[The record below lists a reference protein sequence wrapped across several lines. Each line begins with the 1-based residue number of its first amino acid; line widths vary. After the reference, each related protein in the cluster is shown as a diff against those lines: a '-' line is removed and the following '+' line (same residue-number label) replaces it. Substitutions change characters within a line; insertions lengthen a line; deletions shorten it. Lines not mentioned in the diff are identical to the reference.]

1 MPVADESDGCNN
13 MIEYLIGVD
22 GGGTGTRVRVVRAAS
37 DARNEGPHGAGPLLA
52 LGHGGP
58 SGLMHGVEQAWSAVL
73 EALNAAFS
81 SAGLVRPALEKM
93 AIGLGLAGVNNKQ
106 WAADFS
112 AKNPGFGDAVVETDA
127 FTTLVGAH
135 QGRPGVIIAIGT
147 GSVGEVLTT
156 DGKRREVGGW
166 GFPASDEA
174 GGAWLGMRAVTHAQQ
189 VLDGRAPGSDFARA
203 LIHFCERGCATHFDS
218 HRDSMFAW
226 LAGASQTS
234 YARLAPIVVS
244 YAESDPAARQ
254 IMLEAGQEVARIA
267 AALDP
272 SGQLPV
278 ALCGGLAAHLREYL
292 PAPLL
297 ALVVKP
303 HADAAAGALRLID
316 ERLKG
321 KKTC

>member
-1 MPVADESDGCNN
+1 

-22 GGGTGTRVRVVRAAS
+22 GGGTGTRVRL
-37 DARNEGPHGAGPLLA
+37 ARNDGGAAVLLA
-52 LGHGGP
+52 TGSGGP
-58 SGLMHGVEQAWSAVL
+58 SGLMHGVEAAWSAVL
-73 EALNAAFS
+73 EALQGAFS
-81 SAGLVRPALEKM
+81 TAGLVRPALDRM

-106 WAADFS
+106 WAAEFS
-112 AKNPGFGDAVVETDA
+112 ASNPGFRDTVIETDA

-147 GSVGEVLTT
+147 GSVGEVLTAE
-156 DGKRREVGGW
+156 GKRREVGGW

-174 GGAWLGMRAVTHAQQ
+174 GGAWLGMRAITHAEH
-189 VLDGRAPGSDFARA
+189 VLDGRAAGSDFARA
-203 LIHFCERGCATHFDS
+203 LIHFCDRSSQARGARFDS

-234 YARLAPIVVS
+234 YAQLAPLVIEH
-244 YAESDPAARQ
+244 AASDAAARQ
-254 IMLEAGQEVARIA
+254 LMLAAGQEVARIA

-272 SGQLPV
+272 DGQLPI
-278 ALCGGLAAHLREYL
+278 ALCGGLAAHLQPYL
-292 PAPLL
+292 PEPLL

-316 ERLKG
+316 QRLKG
-321 KKTC
+321 KQTC

>member
-1 MPVADESDGCNN
+1 

-22 GGGTGTRVRVVRAAS
+22 GGGTGTRVRVAHNDGGHNDGAA
-37 DARNEGPHGAGPLLA
+37 LLA
-52 LGHGGP
+52 FGRGGP

-73 EALNAAFS
+73 ETLNAAFA

-106 WAADFS
+106 WAADFA
-112 AKNPGFGDAVVETDA
+112 AKNPGFGDAVLETDA

-147 GSVGEVLTT
+147 GSVGEVLTA

-174 GGAWLGMRAVTHAQQ
+174 GGAWLGMRAITHVQQ

-203 LIHFCERGCATHFDS
+203 LIHFCERTCSTHFDS

-226 LAGASQTS
+226 LASASQTS
-234 YARLAPIVVS
+234 YAQLAPIVVAC
-244 YAESDPAARQ
+244 AERDPAAQQ
-254 IMLEAGQEVARIA
+254 IMTAAGQEVARIA

-272 SGQLPV
+272 SGQLPI
-278 ALCGGLAAHLREYL
+278 ALCGGLAVHLHAYL
-292 PAPLL
+292 PPPLL

>member
-22 GGGTGTRVRVVRAAS
+22 GGGTGTRVRVARAERAAHH
-37 DARNEGPHGAGPLLA
+37 DGAVLA
-52 LGHGGP
+52 LGKGGP
-58 SGLMHGVEQAWSAVL
+58 SGLMHGVELAWSTVL
-73 EALNAAFS
+73 ETLNAAFS

-93 AIGLGLAGVNNKQ
+93 AIGIGLAGVNNRQ

-112 AKNPGFGDAVVETDA
+112 AKNPGFGDAVLETDA
-127 FTTLVGAH
+127 FTTLLGAH

-147 GSVGEVLTT
+147 GSVGEVLTA

-166 GFPASDEA
+166 GFPAGDEA
-174 GGAWLGMRAVTHAQQ
+174 GGAWLGMRAITHAQQ

-203 LIHFCERGCATHFDS
+203 LFHFCERAGTAHFDS

-226 LAGASQTS
+226 LTGASQTS
-234 YARLAPIVVS
+234 YAQLAPIVVA
-244 YAESDPAARQ
+244 YAERDQSARQ
-254 IMLEAGQEVARIA
+254 IMLAAGQEVAKIA

-272 SGQLPV
+272 SGQLPI
-278 ALCGGLAAHLREYL
+278 ALCGGLAAHLQAYL

-297 ALVVKP
+297 ALVVQP

-321 KKTC
+321 KQTC

>member
-1 MPVADESDGCNN
+1 

-22 GGGTGTRVRVVRAAS
+22 GGGTGTRVRL
-37 DARNEGPHGAGPLLA
+37 ARNDGVLLA
-52 LGHGGP
+52 TGSGGP

-73 EALNAAFS
+73 DALHGAFS
-81 SAGLVRPALEKM
+81 TAGLVRPALDKM
-93 AIGLGLAGVNNKQ
+93 AIGLGLAGVNNRQ

-112 AKNPGFGDAVVETDA
+112 ARNPGFGDAVIETDA

-135 QGRPGVIIAIGT
+135 QGQPGVIIAIGT

-156 DGKRREVGGW
+156 DGQRREVGGW

-174 GGAWLGMRAVTHAQQ
+174 GGAWLGMRAITHAQQ
-189 VLDGRAPGSDFARA
+189 VLDGRAPGSDFSRA
-203 LIHFCERGCATHFDS
+203 LMYFCDRSNQARNVHFDS

-226 LAGASQTS
+226 LASASQTA
-234 YARLAPIVVS
+234 YAQVAPLVIQH
-244 YAESDPAARQ
+244 AESDPAARQ
-254 IMLEAGQEVARIA
+254 LMLDGGREVAKIA

-272 SGQLPV
+272 GGELPI
-278 ALCGGLAAHLREYL
+278 ALCGGIAAHIQPYL
-292 PAPLL
+292 PEPLL

-316 ERLKG
+316 QRLKG
-321 KKTC
+321 YQTC